1 MNSSRLEKLLQF
13 MESEPDEPFNIYAV
27 ATEYRNTDP
36 AQSKKYF
43 DLLLNHHPDYLP
55 TYYHAA
61 QLYEELEDTEK
72 AKEIYE
78 KGIAQARDQNN
89 SLALRELQS
98 AYDELLYDE

>member
-36 AQSKKYF
+36 VQSKKYF
-43 DLLLNHHPDYLP
+43 DLLLNEHPDYLP

-61 QLYEELEDTEK
+61 LLYQELDEIDT
-72 AKEIYE
+72 AKDIFK
-78 KGIAQARDQNN
+78 KGIALAQRKNN
-89 SLALRELQS
+89 SLTLRELQS
-98 AYDELLYDE
+98 AYDELLFEE